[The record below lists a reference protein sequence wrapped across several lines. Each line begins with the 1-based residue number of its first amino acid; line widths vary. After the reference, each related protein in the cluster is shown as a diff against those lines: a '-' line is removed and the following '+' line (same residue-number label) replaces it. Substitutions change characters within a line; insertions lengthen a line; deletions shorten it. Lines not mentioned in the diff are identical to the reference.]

1 MLGMN
6 RSPECVCVCVC
17 LGGGGGGVG
26 RGEIEDLRYPL
37 VITSLTKKQAKL

>member
-1 MLGMN
+1 MN

-17 LGGGGGGVG
+17 VCLGGGGGVG

>member
-1 MLGMN
+1 M
-6 RSPECVCVCVC
+6 CVCVCVC
-17 LGGGGGGVG
+17 VWGEGGGGGVG

>member
-1 MLGMN
+1 M
-6 RSPECVCVCVC
+6 CVC
-17 LGGGGGGVG
+17 LGGGGVG